1 MVPVLGGEVEEG
13 EQSFPILRQAGDRLV
28 VVGAVFVGD
37 TSIATSAAARVGASR
52 VSTAEKF
59 FAKPTDAAESGNLAT
74 DLILRLGRRRLVA
87 LGLDLPDRSGASGA
101 VIWGRVAPALPKRA
115 NMFGVRESLV
125 QERPRIENVERRT
138 RRACRAG
145 TKTRFASRRKSLGWS
160 SSEKN
165 GDGAP
170 FAKEKPCRSYFDAI
184 DNIYGVPSQDLQL
197 GQTILV

>member
-59 FAKPTDAAESGNLAT
+59 FAQPTDAAESGNLAT

-87 LGLDLPDRSGASGA
+87 LGLDLPDRSGASRRHCLVDDLRSEGA
-101 VIWGRVAPALPKRA
+101 GIFQAARR
-115 NMFGVRESLV
+115 RS
-125 QERPRIENVERRT
+125 RP
-138 RRACRAG
+138 
-145 TKTRFASRRKSLGWS
+145 
-160 SSEKN
+160 
-165 GDGAP
+165 P
-170 FAKEKPCRSYFDAI
+170 
-184 DNIYGVPSQDLQL
+184 
-197 GQTILV
+197 